1 MTRSPR
7 RYVAPAA
14 LAAVA
19 AATVLVVSNGSGGG
33 SQSKGSSTNGS
44 SPSHGST
51 RRTYR
56 IRNGDSLSTI
66 SARTGVSIVEL
77 EQLNPNV
84 DPNAL
89 HPGQRI
95 RLRR

>member
-1 MTRSPR
+1 MTRNPR
-7 RYVAPAA
+7 RYLAPVA

-19 AATVLVVSNGSGGG
+19 AAAVLVVSNGTGGG
-33 SQSKGSSTNGS
+33 SQSKGSSTQTS
-44 SPSHGST
+44 SSSHHST

-77 EQLNPNV
+77 EQLNPSV

-95 RLRR
+95 RLRQ